1 MNNYNSIDLN
11 KVKEQVLEF
20 CAIDD
25 SKTFILNE
33 EVSFNPLQIKK
44 NLRQSDE
51 VIKLLNKG
59 FNISFDGIENISD
72 IFEKANKNIVLSTIE
87 LSKILSFHNH
97 CRRIKNKID
106 EIEDDYLI
114 KDYSDSININEDL
127 ARRIDKVV
135 DINGGIKEDASE
147 KLSSIFYEINRNLDS
162 IHSLSASFISKNNAY
177 LQENNVFYRND
188 RVTFLLKNS
197 AKNKFNGYQYGT
209 SASGLA
215 SYVEPEQFIELNNK
229 KLSLENDKQEEV
241 NRLLKELTYYVSLYS
256 QFYIANFDSI
266 MMLDVIFAK
275 GEYGYNKGGIVSK
288 INSDNYLF
296 LKNIAHPLIA
306 SNLVVS
312 NTYEL
317 NNEYQGIVI
326 SGTNTG
332 GKTVGLKLIGL
343 SVLMSYLGIP
353 LIAEEAQIPLYDNIY
368 IDIDDNQSINN
379 ALSTFSAHISNINMI
394 LNNATEDSLI
404 LIDELIS
411 GTDPKEAQAISLA
424 ILEKILELKSKFV
437 ITTHY
442 DEIKQ
447 FSFNNEKI
455 LLSSVGFDL
464 DELKPTYKY
473 IENSIGMSN
482 AIDIA
487 DRYFDSKEIIANA
500 RKFLNINKS
509 KEDELLEKLSIEIK
523 ENESLK
529 EKLNNELLINKNLN
543 LELNQR
549 LKEINDNKNNIY
561 IEYKNQ
567 LNNYLINIKKEINDK
582 VEALNDEKKASK
594 LFSRIEQLK
603 EVEDIKEEI
612 TLNVGDNV
620 RLESGNQIG
629 KILDINGEYANV
641 SINGLNIK
649 TNLNKLIKVN
659 QQVKKEYK
667 PRQRMESVSM
677 ELNLVGK
684 RVEEALVIL
693 DDYLDHAYGYN
704 LKTVKIIHGFGTG
717 QLRKAIREHL
727 KTNKIVKEFENGD
740 IYDGGSNVTIVKF
753 K

>member
-72 IFEKANKNIVLSTIE
+72 IFENANKNIVLSTIE

-127 ARRIDKVV
+127 ARRIGKVV

-447 FSFNNEKI
+447 FSFNNERI

-487 DRYFDSKEIIANA
+487 DRYFDSKEIIDNA

-549 LKEINDNKNNIY
+549 LKEIDDNKNNIY
-561 IEYKNQ
+561 IEYKKQ

>member
-162 IHSLSASFISKNNAY
+162 IRSLSASFISKNNAF

-288 INSDNYLF
+288 INSNNYLF

-379 ALSTFSAHISNINMI
+379 ALSTFSAHISNINKI

-447 FSFNNEKI
+447 FSFNNQKI

-487 DRYFDSKEIIANA
+487 DRYFDSKEIIDNA

-727 KTNKIVKEFENGD
+727 KTNKIVREFENGD

>member
-288 INSDNYLF
+288 INSNNYLF

-353 LIAEEAQIPLYDNIY
+353 LIAEDAQIPLYDNIY

-379 ALSTFSAHISNINMI
+379 ALSTFSAHISNINKI

-529 EKLNNELLINKNLN
+529 EKLDNELLINKNLN

-549 LKEINDNKNNIY
+549 LKEIDDNKNNIY